1 MGVRYNF
8 SGSTSSVVDGL
19 YVFLLLW
26 RKVLKAR
33 CDTRTKMK
41 GHGVYRS
48 SWIGIKK
55 LKRLLVNGQQL
66 RRIKRVLNVQNQ
78 ALGGRAGD
86 CS

>member
-55 LKRLLVNGQQL
+55 TQTVTREWSAVTPHKTGT
-66 RRIKRVLNVQNQ
+66 
-78 ALGGRAGD
+78 
-86 CS
+86 